1 MRNKE
6 TLDLFT
12 RYGTILALILLFLS
26 FSLFIPGF
34 VDPENLMNILRQI
47 ALLLIIA
54 EGFTMVLIVG
64 ELDLSFA
71 NVASLASVLV
81 AGLIIRDIPYGWA
94 ILLTLLVGA
103 GFGLLNGFFIT
114 RIGISSLITTL
125 STGIIASGLVYLYT
139 KGVSFYGNMPE
150 GFLYLGRGTV
160 LGIPFLVLI
169 MMVFLVAAH
178 ILVTKTVVGTYMQA
192 TGGNPV
198 AAYLAGV
205 PTSFYKLLGMVIC
218 GVSAALTGILL
229 TARLGA
235 ANPEGAGGFLMEGFA
250 IVLLGQTVFSLGQ
263 TTPLGTFVGAL
274 IIGILNNGLTLLG
287 AQYYVQDIV
296 KGIIMILSVVIASL
310 HSKREGK
317 S

>member
-1 MRNKE
+1 MHFKE
-6 TLDLFT
+6 NLGLLT

-81 AGLIIRDIPYGWA
+81 AGLIIRNVPYGWS

-150 GFLYLGRGTV
+150 GFLYLGRGTI

-169 MMVFLVAAH
+169 MLLVLVAAH
-178 ILVTKTVVGTYMQA
+178 ILVTKTVVGIYMQA
-192 TGGNPV
+192 TGGNPL
-198 AAYLAGV
+198 AAYLSGV
-205 PTSFYKLLGMVIC
+205 PIAFYKLLGMVIC
-218 GVSAALTGILL
+218 GVSAAFTGILL

-235 ANPEGAGGFLMEGFA
+235 ANPEGAAGFLMEGFA
-250 IVLLGQTVFSLGQ
+250 IVLLGQTVFTLGKS
-263 TTPLGTFVGAL
+263 TPIGTFVGAL

-310 HSKREGK
+310 YSKREGK
-317 S
+317 G

>member
-1 MRNKE
+1 MRFKE
-6 TLDLFT
+6 NLGLLT
-12 RYGTILALILLFLS
+12 RYGTILALILLFLC

-81 AGLIIRDIPYGWA
+81 AGLIIRDVPYGWS
-94 ILLTLLVGA
+94 ILITLLVGA

-150 GFLYLGRGTV
+150 GFLYLGRGTI

-169 MMVFLVAAH
+169 MLFVLVAAH

-192 TGGNPV
+192 TGGNPL
-198 AAYLAGV
+198 AAYLSGV
-205 PTSFYKLLGMVIC
+205 PIAFYKLLGMVIC
-218 GVSAALTGILL
+218 GVSAAFTGILL

-235 ANPEGAGGFLMEGFA
+235 ANPEGAAGFLMEGFA
-250 IVLLGQTVFSLGQ
+250 IVLLGQTVFTLGKS
-263 TTPLGTFVGAL
+263 TPIGTFVGAL

-310 HSKREGK
+310 YSKREGK
-317 S
+317 